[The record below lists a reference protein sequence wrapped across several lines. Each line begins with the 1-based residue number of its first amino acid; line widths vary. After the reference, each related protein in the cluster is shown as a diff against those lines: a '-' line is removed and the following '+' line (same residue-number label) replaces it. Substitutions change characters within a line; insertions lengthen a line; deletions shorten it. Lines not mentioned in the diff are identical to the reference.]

1 MSRLGFL
8 LLTIALQGSAA
19 SQVFARQPATTPL
32 SLAYTLSIDTTDLSG
47 YTVSIRVY
55 HPPHR
60 FHLAMATHHE
70 YDDRFWR
77 YIRSFQVDAPANY
90 IREDSAVWSITTPGD
105 EVLVNYRIQLPPP
118 ALTHFSHRPFLT
130 PSGGLV
136 GDLHSFMYLV
146 EDPHT
151 VCILTLQLPI
161 GWQAAT
167 GLDPASPI
175 FPNEFAAH
183 SAPQLLDAPILVGRL
198 HRWTFTVDGIPHE
211 VAYLPSTPALGFDT
225 GALVSNIQ
233 KIVRT
238 TKDIFGSFPYNHYSF
253 LLEAGSGGALEHGN
267 SVTIGVSAGD
277 LEGKQPGIYEE
288 IAHEFFHTWNLMH
301 IRPAGYTEL
310 NYGLQQQSP
319 ELWFSEG
326 VTMLYADLIC
336 RKAGLPVEDSTRIAH
351 LSSLITRYYR
361 DTGNAVLAPSRV
373 SLASNLQ
380 PGPLEDYSAS
390 THLQGELL
398 GTCLDIMI
406 RDATDGRRSLDDVLH
421 EVYRRFND
429 NRPIG
434 DSDIEKAVTTV
445 CRCSKP
451 LPFFKDHIYEG
462 KPIDFAPWLRRLGL
476 RLQHKQPRAIDPRGR
491 PLPDTRIYTWILR
504 DDTDIRIGITNPG
517 SCWAL
522 AGLHT
527 GDIITSIDGR
537 PIRTQ
542 QDFQAALHLLSI
554 GDTVTVKVKGAATP
568 HKVYISGYTSPL
580 IRITLDP
587 NASPKQLNLLG
598 RWLDVKPG

>member
-19 SQVFARQPATTPL
+19 SQVFARQPTTTPP

-77 YIRSFQVDAPANY
+77 YIRSFQVDSPASY

-118 ALTHFSHRPFLT
+118 ALAHFSHRPFLT

-146 EDPHT
+146 EDIHAP
-151 VCILTLQLPI
+151 CALALGLPD
-161 GWQAAT
+161 GWQAAS
-167 GLDPASPI
+167 GLDSI
-175 FPNEFAAH
+175 S

-198 HRWTFTVDGIPHE
+198 HRWTFTVDGIHHE
-211 VAYLPSTPALGFDT
+211 VAYLPSTSALGFDT
-225 GALVSNIQ
+225 GALVSNIK

-267 SVTIGVSAGD
+267 SVTIGVSAAD

-310 NYGLQQQSP
+310 NYGPQQQSP

-361 DTGNAVLAPSRV
+361 DTGNTVLPPSRV

-380 PGPLEDYSAS
+380 PGPLGDYSAS

-421 EVYRRFND
+421 ELYRRFND

-445 CRCSKP
+445 CRCSEVK
-451 LPFFKDHIYEG
+451 PFFKDHIYEG

-476 RLQHKQPRAIDPRGR
+476 RLQHKQPRAIDPRGP

-504 DDTDIRIGITNPG
+504 DDTSIRIGITNPR

-537 PIRTQ
+537 PVLTR
-542 QDFQAALHLLSI
+542 QDFQSALAAMHI
-554 GDTVTVKVKGAATP
+554 GDTLNIATKKGTTIVL
-568 HKVYISGYTSPL
+568 HSVIIGGYTTPL
-580 IRITLDP
+580 INISAEATVT
-587 NASPKQLNLLG
+587 PKQRHMLHDWQFASINLL
-598 RWLDVKPG
+598 DSSQ